1 MGPVTKLRWLALA
14 EPDNAARTAAVCLP
28 HDWLTWRLS
37 GAPGLDALRTDR
49 SEASGT
55 RYWSAATGEYRLDLL
70 RLAFGRDDVL
80 LPQVLGPTGQAGLR
94 VPINH
99 PARSCGTPV
108 FLQHTTKSIL
118 SADVERCGSSED
130 GVGIRK

>member
-1 MGPVTKLRWLALA
+1 M
-14 EPDNAARTAAVCLP
+14 CLP

-55 RYWSAATGEYRLDLL
+55 GSWSAATGEYRLDLL

-80 LPQVLGPTGQAGLR
+80 LPQVLGPTGQPGLLRTGAAGGVR
-94 VPINH
+94 RRRR
-99 PARSCGTPV
+99 RSSGGM
-108 FLQHTTKSIL
+108 
-118 SADVERCGSSED
+118 DVAGRAAAAVVD
-130 GVGIRK
+130 GRAG